1 MLTFGSLLVA
11 NRGEIATRIFRTA
24 RRLGL
29 RTIAVFSDADADAL
43 HVRAADEAVRI
54 GPAIAAQSYLHQ
66 GAILEAARSTGAEAI
81 HPGYGF
87 LSENPDFA
95 EAVQKAGLIWVGPR
109 AATIRSMGL
118 KDEAKRL
125 ARAAGVA
132 VVPGFFGTE
141 QSADILR
148 TEAAKIGF
156 PVLIKALAGGG
167 GRGIREVHEAATF
180 DAALASA
187 QREAASSF
195 GDDRVLV
202 EKLIARPRHIEVQ
215 ILGDSHGQIV
225 HLFERD
231 CSLQRRRQKV
241 LEEVPAPGMTPD
253 IRRAMTEAA
262 LKVARQVNYENAGTV
277 EFVVDGSGPLRANG
291 FYFLEMN
298 TRLQVEHPVTEMVT
312 GLDLVEWQL
321 RVAAGEKLPWKQD
334 DIVLRGHAIEARLCA
349 EDPAEGFRPSVG
361 RIERMDLPTNIRV
374 DRGFEAR
381 DNVPSDYDSMIAK
394 LIAFS
399 PEGRLAAIAQLSGAL
414 DELAIS
420 GIRTNAG
427 FLRRCLA
434 HADFQSGAVH
444 TGLIQDHLEALT
456 SRGQAR
462 QAAARALARFQ
473 QQRRSPDPFGARN
486 GFRLN
491 RAVEQKWRFEDEL
504 GLIEVDLGADERD
517 VDADAKINGAMP
529 RIESGL
535 HTDVYWQGES
545 FRFSPP
551 GALTDL
557 DHSLAGDLVKAP
569 MPGKVAAVHVK
580 IGAQVKKGDVLVVF
594 EAMKMELALASPRDG
609 EVEECNAVAGEQR
622 PEGDILV
629 RLKERPE

>member
-43 HVRAADEAVRI
+43 HVRAADEAIRI

-66 GAILEAARSTGAEAI
+66 AAILEAARLTGAEAI

-95 EAVQKAGLIWVGPR
+95 EQVQQAGLIWVGPR

-125 ARAAGVA
+125 ARAAGVS

-141 QSADILR
+141 QAAPILR
-148 TEAAKIGF
+148 EEAAKVGF

-167 GRGIREVHEAATF
+167 GRGIREVHEESAF

-195 GDDRVLV
+195 GDDRVLI
-202 EKLIARPRHIEVQ
+202 EKLIPRPRHIEVQ

-241 LEEVPAPGMTPD
+241 LEEVPAPGMTPL
-253 IRRAMTEAA
+253 IRAAMTEAA
-262 LKVARQVNYENAGTV
+262 LKVAHQVQYENAGTV
-277 EFVVDGSGPLRANG
+277 EFVVDGSGPLRADG

-321 RVAAGEKLPWKQD
+321 RVASGEKLPWKQD
-334 DIVLRGHAIEARLCA
+334 DIVCRGHAIEARLCA

-361 RIERMDLPTNIRV
+361 RIERMDFPNNIRV

-399 PEGRLAAIAQLSGAL
+399 PEGRLAAIGQLSEAL
-414 DELAIS
+414 DELAVS

-427 FLRRCLA
+427 FLRRCLV
-434 HADFQSGAVH
+434 HPDFQSGAVH

-456 SRGQAR
+456 SRQQAR
-462 QAAARALARFQ
+462 QAAARAVARFEQ
-473 QQRRSPDPFGARN
+473 KQPSPDPFGSRN

-491 RAVEQKWRFEDEL
+491 RAAQQKWRFEDKW
-504 GLIEVDLGADERD
+504 GPIDVDLCADD
-517 VDADAKINGAMP
+517 SNGDADTSEGAMP
-529 RIESGL
+529 LIEAGL
-535 HTDVYWQGES
+535 HTEIYWQGES

-557 DHSLAGDLVKAP
+557 DHGLAGDVVKAP
-569 MPGKVAAVHVK
+569 MPGKIAAVHVK
-580 IGAQVKKGDVLVVF
+580 TGAQVKKGDVLVVF

-609 EVEECNAVAGEQR
+609 EVEECNAVLGEQR